1 MKNLFLKSAGVVLCM
16 SLLTSANTVYCAS
29 NYSFDKATSNT
40 NYSTLQ
46 GKVVYVPVGTT
57 ASAVLSQEINS
68 QTCSK
73 GTNVYATLDKNFV
86 YEGITVA
93 PAGSMLNGTVV
104 DCQKAGLG
112 NRNGQVEIRFTSIRT
127 PQGYNIPVSAM
138 ILTTDGSG
146 VLKGGA
152 TKDSAKDYGKNVA
165 IGAAGGAVLGT
176 AMGPLSGGEV
186 GKGAVYGT
194 AVGGGL
200 GLLNAA
206 RQSGEDVQIPANA
219 VMDIYFDQPITLT
232 APKGY

>member
-1 MKNLFLKSAGVVLCM
+1 MGKMYRKSLALTVCAT
-16 SLLTSANTVYCAS
+16 LLLIANTANAEA
-29 NYSFDKATSNT
+29 NYSFNT
-40 NYSTLQ
+40 TNQGNYSTLK
-46 GKVVYVPVGTT
+46 GNVTYVPVGTT
-57 ASAVLSQEINS
+57 TSAILSQTLDSKTCTKGMSIYAILDKDFKYNNIKVASA
-68 QTCSK
+68 
-73 GTNVYATLDKNFV
+73 
-86 YEGITVA
+86 
-93 PAGSMLNGTVV
+93 GSTLNGTVV
-104 DCQKAGLG
+104 KCKKAGIG
-112 NRNGQVEIRFTSIRT
+112 NRNGQIEIRFTSIRT
-127 PQGYNIPVSAM
+127 PSGHSVPVSAM
-138 ILTTDGSG
+138 IATTDKSG

-152 TKDSAKDYGKNVA
+152 TMDSAKDYGKNVA

>member
-112 NRNGQVEIRFTSIRT
+112 NRNGQVEIRFT
-127 PQGYNIPVSAM
+127 
-138 ILTTDGSG
+138 
-146 VLKGGA
+146 
-152 TKDSAKDYGKNVA
+152 
-165 IGAAGGAVLGT
+165 
-176 AMGPLSGGEV
+176 
-186 GKGAVYGT
+186 
-194 AVGGGL
+194 
-200 GLLNAA
+200 
-206 RQSGEDVQIPANA
+206 
-219 VMDIYFDQPITLT
+219 
-232 APKGY
+232 

>member
-1 MKNLFLKSAGVVLCM
+1 MGKMYKKSLALAACAT
-16 SLLTSANTVYCAS
+16 LLLITNTVNAEA
-29 NYSFDKATSNT
+29 NYSFNT
-40 NYSTLQ
+40 TNQGNYSTLK
-46 GKVVYVPVGTT
+46 GNVTYVPVGTT
-57 ASAVLSQEINS
+57 TSAILSQALDSKTCTKGMSVYAILDKDFKYNNIKVASA
-68 QTCSK
+68 
-73 GTNVYATLDKNFV
+73 
-86 YEGITVA
+86 
-93 PAGSMLNGTVV
+93 GSTLNGTVV
-104 DCQKAGLG
+104 KCKKAGIG
-112 NRNGQVEIRFTSIRT
+112 NRNGQIEIRFTNIRT
-127 PQGYNIPVSAM
+127 PEGYNIPVSGVIA
-138 ILTTDGSG
+138 TTDGSG

-165 IGAAGGAVLGT
+165 IGAAGGAILGT

-219 VMDIYFDQPITLT
+219 QIQVSFDQPITLS

>member
-1 MKNLFLKSAGVVLCM
+1 MGKMYKKSIALTVCAT
-16 SLLTSANTVYCAS
+16 LLLITNTVNAEA
-29 NYSFDKATSNT
+29 NYSFNT
-40 NYSTLQ
+40 TNQGNYSTLQ
-46 GKVVYVPVGTT
+46 GSVTYVPVGTT
-57 ASAVLSQEINS
+57 TSAILSQTLDS
-68 QTCSK
+68 KTCTK
-73 GTNVYATLDKNFV
+73 GMSVYATLDKDFKYNN
-86 YEGITVA
+86 IKVA
-93 PAGSMLNGTVV
+93 SAGSTLNGTVV
-104 DCQKAGLG
+104 KCKKAGIG
-112 NRNGQVEIRFTSIRT
+112 NRNGQIEIRFTNIRT
-127 PQGYNIPVSAM
+127 PEGYNIPVSGVIA
-138 ILTTDGSG
+138 TTDGSG

-165 IGAAGGAVLGT
+165 IGAAGGAILGT

-219 VMDIYFDQPITLT
+219 QIQVSFDQPITLS

>member
-29 NYSFDKATSNT
+29 NYSFEQTTNT
-40 NYSTLQ
+40 NYNTLQ

-57 ASAVLSQEINS
+57 TTAILSQEINS

-73 GTNVYATLDKNFV
+73 GANMYATLDKDFI
-86 YEGITVA
+86 YEGIQVA

-104 DCQKAGLG
+104 DCQKAGIG

-127 PQGYNIPVSAM
+127 PQGYNIPISAM

-152 TKDSAKDYGKNVA
+152 TKDSALDYGKNVA

-176 AMGPLSGGEV
+176 ALGPLSGGKV
-186 GKGAVYGT
+186 GRGAVFGT

-206 RQSGEDVQIPANA
+206 RQSGENVSIPANA
-219 VMDIYFDQPITLT
+219 QVEIYFDQPITLS
-232 APKGY
+232 APNGY

>member
-1 MKNLFLKSAGVVLCM
+1 MKNLYLKSAGIAISLSMILCTNVVC
-16 SLLTSANTVYCAS
+16 AAS
-29 NYSFDKATSNT
+29 NYSYDVTSNK

-57 ASAVLSQEINS
+57 TSAILSQEINS

-73 GTNVYATLDKNFV
+73 GTNMYATLDKDFV
-86 YEGITVA
+86 YDGIKVA

-112 NRNGQVEIRFTSIRT
+112 NRNGQVEIRFNSIRT
-127 PQGYNIPVSAM
+127 PQGYNIPISAM
-138 ILTTDGSG
+138 LLTTDGSG

-152 TKDSAKDYGKNVA
+152 TKDSAKDYGKNLA

-176 AMGPLSGGEV
+176 ALGPLSGGKV

-200 GLLNAA
+200 GLLNAL
-206 RQSGEDVQIPANA
+206 RQSGEDVSIPANA
-219 VMDIYFDQPITLT
+219 TVEVYFDQPITLS
-232 APKGY
+232 APNGY

>member
-1 MKNLFLKSAGVVLCM
+1 MGKMYRKSLALAACAT
-16 SLLTSANTVYCAS
+16 LLLITNTANAEA
-29 NYSFDKATSNT
+29 NYSFNT
-40 NYSTLQ
+40 TNQGNYSTLQ
-46 GKVVYVPVGTT
+46 GNVTYVPVGTT
-57 ASAVLSQEINS
+57 TSAILSQTLDSKTCTKGMSVYAILDKDFKYNNIKVASA
-68 QTCSK
+68 
-73 GTNVYATLDKNFV
+73 
-86 YEGITVA
+86 
-93 PAGSMLNGTVV
+93 GSTLNGTVV
-104 DCQKAGLG
+104 KCKKAGIG
-112 NRNGQVEIRFTSIRT
+112 NRNGQIEIRFTSIRT
-127 PQGYNIPVSAM
+127 PEGYNIPVSGVIA
-138 ILTTDGSG
+138 TTDGSG

-165 IGAAGGAVLGT
+165 IGAAGGAILGT

-219 VMDIYFDQPITLT
+219 QIQVCFDQPITLS